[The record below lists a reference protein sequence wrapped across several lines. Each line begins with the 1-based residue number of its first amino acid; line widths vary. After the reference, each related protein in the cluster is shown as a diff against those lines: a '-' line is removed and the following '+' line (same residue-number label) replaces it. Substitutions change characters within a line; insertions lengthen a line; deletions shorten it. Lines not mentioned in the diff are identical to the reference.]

1 MDLDADRAW
10 AVVAGAGPGDHW
22 YVDAL
27 PLVLRGAVDRA
38 LGGEGRRWPV
48 PPGAQLDVGDT
59 AGFWRVVRAS
69 RRTLELDAD
78 VRAPGRVTLETR
90 IEPDGDRSCT
100 VRQAVTF
107 EPGGLAGQLYM
118 LIDLPARELVAE
130 LVHRAVLAELD
141 RAG

>member
-1 MDLDADRAW
+1 MQRGQKLSPVHPGLALDLDADRAW

-27 PLVLRGAVDRA
+27 PLVVRGAVDRA

-48 PPGAQLDVGDT
+48 PPGERLDVGDT

-90 IEPDGDRSCT
+90 IEPDGDGSCRS
-100 VRQAVTF
+100 AS
-107 EPGGLAGQLYM
+107 P
-118 LIDLPARELVAE
+118 
-130 LVHRAVLAELD
+130 
-141 RAG
+141 